1 MALVQGYG
9 FRNQYETKRLCEAVL
24 IVSHKCNWV
33 GYLNTKQKEGF
44 LFLNLSLSYSI
55 FQMLKLLPCMLKRYL
70 SIQGLKA
77 TKKLN
82 GKSSAP

>member
-9 FRNQYETKRLCEAVL
+9 FRNQYETKRVCEAVL

-44 LFLNLSLSYSI
+44 FVFKLITFLLDLSNAETTSLYAQKV
-55 FQMLKLLPCMLKRYL
+55 FEHTR
-70 SIQGLKA
+70 A
-77 TKKLN
+77 
-82 GKSSAP
+82 

>member
-44 LFLNLSLSYSI
+44 FVFKLITFLLDLSNAETTSLYAQKV
-55 FQMLKLLPCMLKRYL
+55 FEHTR
-70 SIQGLKA
+70 A
-77 TKKLN
+77 
-82 GKSSAP
+82 